1 MVATRNPARR
11 PAVRTAV
18 PEERLPTLGC
28 GQAYS
33 HDTRELTM
41 LIHNLGLVDHPGIQ
55 WIREHERRFPSART
69 VRRYQRRFDELGHLR
84 RFARQGNKRA
94 QVLRGVD
101 GILLV
106 WYRIL
111 YPKVQGSE
119 MQAFLWNSYGRFL
132 PEPRFFSLSQI
143 TKAEDY
149 YGLSRKRSSTT
160 AYQARLRRNIQK
172 RANFWLL
179 PYPFGIS
186 NIRAED
192 MIDFDEAAFYLTT
205 ANRSSGKAYIN
216 CRVREHGPYGHS
228 ERYNML
234 LAVSGGQD
242 GLRWLEFTKENA
254 NLLTVSDFIERIL
267 NEIGDA
273 DPENGIP
280 RRCFTMDNLV
290 VHHHQIIAQMIF
302 ARGHRLAFRAPYYP
316 VDGPIEYVF
325 NTIQQALTQRL
336 YLIVTHQHLY
346 NHVHAI
352 VGSIVNFAPYFHNVG
367 FR

>member
-1 MVATRNPARR
+1 
-11 PAVRTAV
+11 
-18 PEERLPTLGC
+18 
-28 GQAYS
+28 
-33 HDTRELTM
+33 
-41 LIHNLGLVDHPGIQ
+41 
-55 WIREHERRFPSART
+55 
-69 VRRYQRRFDELGHLR
+69 
-84 RFARQGNKRA
+84 
-94 QVLRGVD
+94 
-101 GILLV
+101 
-106 WYRIL
+106 
-111 YPKVQGSE
+111 
-119 MQAFLWNSYGRFL
+119 
-132 PEPRFFSLSQI
+132 
-143 TKAEDY
+143 
-149 YGLSRKRSSTT
+149 
-160 AYQARLRRNIQK
+160 
-172 RANFWLL
+172 
-179 PYPFGIS
+179 
-186 NIRAED
+186 

-336 YLIVTHQHLY
+336 YLIVNHQHLY

-352 VGSIVNFAPYFHNVG
+352 VGSIENFAPYFHNVG